1 MFKVKSSVIPFMAST
16 NNIDLPPKPLSR
28 IERTKSFLKASLI
41 KKWKSSKE
49 LFTKPLAN
57 FGNSDNNNASTKAA
71 RKAAESSARS
81 AHYIHDKSL
90 DSLDDFERNFLLSAG
105 RKILVRELRK
115 NFEKPT
121 PVQNVYESYR
131 AMDDLSYG
139 PRPPSTNYAC
149 QPSSNNTTTASVVTA
164 KPVTQST
171 PRKFSD
177 ACIQTIPDYKDQK
190 AKSPEYE
197 IISAWESDI
206 GRKRVPIVSRHSFY
220 NTYRNEYCTSE
231 NNHYDSNL
239 SLISCGITMNTE
251 KTLERTISK
260 YRNSIKSSS
269 AVDLSS
275 ISTVVL
281 NTAAPM
287 ACDKRANG
295 SKLRRHYSSIVN
307 ISHTNSSES
316 LNDMPIIEYTTND
329 RAMDT
334 YATVIR
340 PSYSTKSL
348 NTLPMTETIYD
359 SIKVR

>member
-1 MFKVKSSVIPFMAST
+1 MAST
-16 NNIDLPPKPLSR
+16 NNIDIPPKPLSR

-49 LFTKPLAN
+49 LFTKPLSS
-57 FGNSDNNNASTKAA
+57 FGNNDNHATKAA
-71 RKAAESSARS
+71 RKTAEQAARAGNYFNE
-81 AHYIHDKSL
+81 KSL
-90 DSLDDFERNFLLSAG
+90 DNLDEFERNFLLSAG

-115 NFEKPT
+115 NFEKPA
-121 PVQNVYESYR
+121 PANNVYETYR
-131 AMDDLSYG
+131 AMDDFSYA
-139 PRPPSTNYAC
+139 PRPAANSTPTIK
-149 QPSSNNTTTASVVTA
+149 PSSHTR
-164 KPVTQST
+164 T
-171 PRKFSD
+171 PSKTKIYSD
-177 ACIQTIPDYKDQK
+177 ACVQTSGDSKDYKDE
-190 AKSPEYE
+190 PTYE
-197 IISAWESDI
+197 IISAWETDI
-206 GRKRVPIVSRHSFY
+206 GRKRVPIQSRHSFY

-239 SLISCGITMNTE
+239 SLISCGITTNTE

-287 ACDKRANG
+287 VSDKRAG

-316 LNDMPIIEYTTND
+316 LNDMPIIEYATN
-329 RAMDT
+329 DT

-348 NTLPMTETIYD
+348 NTLPMTESIYD

>member
-1 MFKVKSSVIPFMAST
+1 MAST
-16 NNIDLPPKPLSR
+16 NNIDIPPKPMSR

-49 LFTKPLAN
+49 LFTKPLAS
-57 FGNSDNNNASTKAA
+57 FGHGDHNGQKAA
-71 RKAAESSARS
+71 RKAAEHSARPGQ
-81 AHYIHDKSL
+81 YINDKSL
-90 DSLDDFERNFLLSAG
+90 DNLDEFERNFLLSAG

-121 PVQNVYESYR
+121 APANNVYETYR
-131 AMDDLSYG
+131 AMDDFSYG
-139 PRPPSTNYAC
+139 PRPPTHCAGPKASA
-149 QPSSNNTTTASVVTA
+149 PIKAPPVPATARP
-164 KPVTQST
+164 KIY
-171 PRKFSD
+171 SD
-177 ACIQTIPDYKDQK
+177 AGVQTNTEFKEYKEK
-190 AKSPEYE
+190 PGYE

-220 NTYRNEYCTSE
+220 NTYRNEYVQSE

-239 SLISCGITMNTE
+239 SLMSCGLTANAE
-251 KTLERTISK
+251 KTLERTITK
-260 YRNSIKSSS
+260 YRNTIKSSS

-281 NTAAPM
+281 NTAAPPT
-287 ACDKRANG
+287 ADTRSG

-329 RAMDT
+329 L